1 MESVLTCS
9 ILTVYLNPS
18 NDCMAAKNM
27 KAAVWGLQ
35 SAGGSLKGIV
45 ERSPHTAPLEK
56 GQHLLLPYPCI
67 NPMEKT
73 LMDKNLKPVI
83 FLMADDDPDDRLLI
97 KEAFQESLVS
107 NSIYFVEDG
116 VELMDYLR
124 TQNQFSDP
132 ADAPSPDLILLD
144 LNMPRKD
151 GREALA
157 EIKSDPLLRYIPVVV
172 LTTSKAEE
180 DIMRSYD
187 IGAASYITKPVT
199 FDGLVEAIRGLGQ
212 YWVQIVRLPVKEKA

>member
-1 MESVLTCS
+1 M
-9 ILTVYLNPS
+9 P
-18 NDCMAAKNM
+18 K
-27 KAAVWGLQ
+27 KA
-35 SAGGSLKGIV
+35 
-45 ERSPHTAPLEK
+45 
-56 GQHLLLPYPCI
+56 
-67 NPMEKT
+67 
-73 LMDKNLKPVI
+73 KPVV

-97 KEAFQESLVS
+97 NEAFKESLLC
-107 NSIYFVEDG
+107 NSLYFVEDG
-116 VELMDYLR
+116 VQLLDYLHQR
-124 TQNQFSDP
+124 GEYSDQE
-132 ADAPSPDLILLD
+132 AAPTPDLILLD

-157 EIKSDPLLRYIPVVV
+157 EIKSDAHFRYIPVVV

-212 YWVQIVRLPVKEKA
+212 YWVQIVRLPEKTK

>member
-1 MESVLTCS
+1 MR
-9 ILTVYLNPS
+9 
-18 NDCMAAKNM
+18 KN
-27 KAAVWGLQ
+27 V
-35 SAGGSLKGIV
+35 
-45 ERSPHTAPLEK
+45 
-56 GQHLLLPYPCI
+56 
-67 NPMEKT
+67 
-73 LMDKNLKPVI
+73 KPVI

-97 KEAFQESLVS
+97 KEAFQESLIS

-116 VELMDYLR
+116 VELLDYLR
-124 TQNQFSDP
+124 WQDKFANP
-132 ADAPSPDLILLD
+132 KDAPTPDLILLD

-157 EIKSDPLLRYIPVVV
+157 EIKSDPRLRYIPVVV

-212 YWVQIVRLPVKEKA
+212 YWVQIVRLPSMDKVKE

>member
-1 MESVLTCS
+1 MSK
-9 ILTVYLNPS
+9 NP
-18 NDCMAAKNM
+18 
-27 KAAVWGLQ
+27 
-35 SAGGSLKGIV
+35 
-45 ERSPHTAPLEK
+45 
-56 GQHLLLPYPCI
+56 
-67 NPMEKT
+67 
-73 LMDKNLKPVI
+73 KPVV

-97 KEAFQESLVS
+97 KEAFEESLIH

-124 TQNQFSDP
+124 WHGEFSDP
-132 ADAPSPDLILLD
+132 ASAPTPDLILLD

-157 EIKSDPLLRYIPVVV
+157 EIKSDPRLRYIPVVV

-212 YWVQIVRLPVKEKA
+212 YWVQIVRLPIKEKV

>member
-1 MESVLTCS
+1 MRKKV
-9 ILTVYLNPS
+9 
-18 NDCMAAKNM
+18 
-27 KAAVWGLQ
+27 
-35 SAGGSLKGIV
+35 
-45 ERSPHTAPLEK
+45 
-56 GQHLLLPYPCI
+56 
-67 NPMEKT
+67 
-73 LMDKNLKPVI
+73 KPVI

-124 TQNQFSDP
+124 RQGRFANPS
-132 ADAPSPDLILLD
+132 DAPAPDLILLD

-157 EIKSDPLLRYIPVVV
+157 EIKSDPHLRYIPVVV

-199 FDGLVEAIRGLGQ
+199 FDGLVESIKGLGQ
-212 YWVQIVRLPVKEKA
+212 YWVQIVRLPGKDTFKE

>member
-1 MESVLTCS
+1 
-9 ILTVYLNPS
+9 
-18 NDCMAAKNM
+18 
-27 KAAVWGLQ
+27 
-35 SAGGSLKGIV
+35 
-45 ERSPHTAPLEK
+45 
-56 GQHLLLPYPCI
+56 
-67 NPMEKT
+67 
-73 LMDKNLKPVI
+73 MDKNLKPVI

-124 TQNQFSDP
+124 WQNKFSDP

-199 FDGLVEAIRGLGQ
+199 FDGLEEPIKGLGQ

>member
-1 MESVLTCS
+1 
-9 ILTVYLNPS
+9 
-18 NDCMAAKNM
+18 
-27 KAAVWGLQ
+27 
-35 SAGGSLKGIV
+35 
-45 ERSPHTAPLEK
+45 
-56 GQHLLLPYPCI
+56 
-67 NPMEKT
+67 MEKIF
-73 LMDKNLKPVI
+73 MDKNMKPVI

-97 KEAFQESLVS
+97 KEAFEESLIS

-116 VELMDYLR
+116 VDLLDYLR
-124 TQNQFSDP
+124 WQGKFTDP
-132 ADAPSPDLILLD
+132 AEAPLPDLILLD

-199 FDGLVEAIRGLGQ
+199 FDGLVEAIKGIGQ

>member
-1 MESVLTCS
+1 MRK
-9 ILTVYLNPS
+9 N
-18 NDCMAAKNM
+18 AK
-27 KAAVWGLQ
+27 AV
-35 SAGGSLKGIV
+35 V
-45 ERSPHTAPLEK
+45 
-56 GQHLLLPYPCI
+56 
-67 NPMEKT
+67 
-73 LMDKNLKPVI
+73 
-83 FLMADDDPDDRLLI
+83 FLMADDDPDDRFLI
-97 KEAFQESLVS
+97 KEAFQESLLT

-116 VELMDYLR
+116 IELLDYLR
-124 TQNQFSDP
+124 HNGKYANP
-132 ADAPSPDLILLD
+132 AEAPTPDLILLD

-199 FDGLVEAIRGLGQ
+199 FDGLVEAIRGLKR
-212 YWVQIVRLPVKEKA
+212 YWVQIVRLPAMDIIQEQIHES

>member
-1 MESVLTCS
+1 
-9 ILTVYLNPS
+9 
-18 NDCMAAKNM
+18 
-27 KAAVWGLQ
+27 
-35 SAGGSLKGIV
+35 
-45 ERSPHTAPLEK
+45 
-56 GQHLLLPYPCI
+56 
-67 NPMEKT
+67 
-73 LMDKNLKPVI
+73 
-83 FLMADDDPDDRLLI
+83 MADDDPDDRLLI
-97 KEAFQESLVS
+97 KEAFQESLIS

-124 TQNQFSDP
+124 RQDKFENPS
-132 ADAPSPDLILLD
+132 DAPTPDLILLD

-157 EIKSDPLLRYIPVVV
+157 EIKSDPQSEIHPVVV

-199 FDGLVEAIRGLGQ
+199 FDGLVEAIKGLGQ
-212 YWVQIVRLPVKEKA
+212 YWVQIVRLPSMDKFKD